1 MRTALLFIAIC
12 TVFACCDK
20 VSSDGKSD
28 AFIRDFY
35 AGYLKA
41 QNMRFEPGVSKDD
54 AGKALDS
61 FLRQNLTDGMRD
73 YYARYYAVD
82 SLGESICCD
91 CDLFTQV
98 QDDGGM
104 DVSSMLIEE
113 KEKNWYSMTHVWRDN
128 GKFRGGTFVLLK
140 LAEVNGELK
149 IDSVV
154 PYCNSCV
161 EKLQVY
167 EPGNGV
173 KAPEFKGGR
182 TALADYV
189 AKAGMLHKWRL
200 AEGGKGDAVVRITVN
215 NHGWVESA
223 TTTEGLAKDEEF
235 DVERLMKNMPRW
247 TPGSKNGE
255 AVCVRLTLAWDRAE

>member
-1 MRTALLFIAIC
+1 MRKALLFIALC
-12 TVFACCDK
+12 TVFACCGN
-20 VSSDGKSD
+20 VSDDDKSD

-41 QNMRFEPGVSKDD
+41 QYIRFEPGVSKDD
-54 AGKALDS
+54 ARKALDS

-140 LAEVNGELK
+140 LAEVK
-149 IDSVV
+149 
-154 PYCNSCV
+154 
-161 EKLQVY
+161 
-167 EPGNGV
+167 
-173 KAPEFKGGR
+173 R
-182 TALADYV
+182 
-189 AKAGMLHKWRL
+189 
-200 AEGGKGDAVVRITVN
+200 
-215 NHGWVESA
+215 
-223 TTTEGLAKDEEF
+223 
-235 DVERLMKNMPRW
+235 
-247 TPGSKNGE
+247 
-255 AVCVRLTLAWDRAE
+255 